1 MPVPPSLAGRAA
13 RLEFLDTYGIPIL
26 AFHEHKLELPS
37 HVIRSRPREA
47 EAGVLRTQGL
57 EIASKTNPSKTCFLA
72 RGVVCSTLLVQ
83 TNSEGSMNP
92 AILLVD
98 VASANRE
105 ELKIFLQS
113 QKCDVDT
120 AADGESAVSLCLQM
134 QPHLVLLHDSL
145 PDIASLELCRRLK
158 KDPLNQLTPVVLLKP
173 SPDQW
178 DIHRAR
184 EAGAMDIWATPPS
197 PWDLLGRV
205 QTLLRLKMYMD
216 EQAKSVVFAL
226 ARSVDSKHNL
236 KNGHSERLV
245 AYVEQLGESL
255 GLGEEDLHELRIASW
270 IHDIGKISV
279 PESILLKAG
288 PLDAEERRIM
298 QEHPVT
304 GEKICKPLK
313 SLRRI
318 LPVIRHHHE
327 KMDGSGYPDGLRG
340 EAIPLKARVLQ
351 VADIYDAL
359 TTDRPYRGALAPEE
373 ALEILISEAGNGW
386 LDASVVL
393 KFSRIC
399 RCGEYFPVRGRTMLA
414 SYYA

>member
-1 MPVPPSLAGRAA
+1 
-13 RLEFLDTYGIPIL
+13 
-26 AFHEHKLELPS
+26 
-37 HVIRSRPREA
+37 
-47 EAGVLRTQGL
+47 
-57 EIASKTNPSKTCFLA
+57 
-72 RGVVCSTLLVQ
+72 
-83 TNSEGSMNP
+83 MNP

-98 VASANRE
+98 VASPDRE
-105 ELKIFLQS
+105 ELRSFLQS
-113 QKCDVDT
+113 QKCEVDT

-134 QPHLVLLHDSL
+134 QPDLLLLHDSL

-158 KDPLNQLTPVVLLKP
+158 KDPLNQLTPVVLLKS

-197 PWDLLGRV
+197 PWDLLGRI

-236 KNGHSERLV
+236 KNGHSQRLL

-255 GLGEEDLHELRIASW
+255 GLGDEDLHELRIASW
-270 IHDIGKISV
+270 LHDIGKISV
-279 PESILLKAG
+279 PESILLKPG
-288 PLDAEERRIM
+288 PLNVEERRIM

-304 GEKICKPLK
+304 GENICKPLK
-313 SLRRI
+313 SLRSM

-340 EAIPLKARVLQ
+340 EAIPLKARILQ
-351 VADIYDAL
+351 TADIYDAL
-359 TTDRPYRGALAPEE
+359 TTNRPYRGALSPEE
-373 ALEILISEAGNGW
+373 ALQTLLTEAGNGW

-393 KFSRIC
+393 KFSQIC
-399 RCGEYFPVRGRTMLA
+399 RYGENFPVKERTMLA
-414 SYYA
+414 AYYA